1 MFIYV
6 HLLYRLERPASWV
19 NLLTRHSLEN
29 AFLVWW
35 RGGQEWMQ
43 SLASLAVERHAM
55 DPRGF
60 AWRLRGSTPPP
71 SGFNMPGFGLE
82 MQGLLH
88 LDSPGNAC
96 KPLAFIYLVPSG
108 KCKVFCTSP
117 RLGNVKGLCVVDLFA
132 WFRVDFLALFR
143 T

>member
-60 AWRLRGSTPPP
+60 AWRLRGSTPPHP
-71 SGFNMPGFGLE
+71 RALTCLGSGW
-82 MQGLLH
+82 
-88 LDSPGNAC
+88 
-96 KPLAFIYLVPSG
+96 
-108 KCKVFCTSP
+108 KCKVFCTWT
-117 RLGNVKGLCVVDLFA
+117 RLEMHANLWLSYT
-132 WFRVDFLALFR
+132 WFRVGNARSFAPR
-143 T
+143 HAWEM